1 MNTTDG
7 ASSQQI
13 IHVSSSNK
21 SDLETLQ
28 LDNFDVDN
36 SQLKNDKLDMLQ
48 VKYLS

>member
-1 MNTTDG
+1 MIDG

-13 IHVSSSNK
+13 IHVNSSNK